1 MDTTIKHNGIVE
13 RIKDGIIYVKITQH
27 SACAECQASA
37 MCTASE
43 KKEKIIEIV
52 TPANETFRE
61 KEEVLVCGKSSL
73 GLLAVVYAF
82 IVPVFLIVSALILTQ
97 QSTESETTAAIVG
110 VITLAIYYYVLY
122 LLRNNLKKKFIF
134 SIEKLNQ

>member
-1 MDTTIKHNGIVE
+1 
-13 RIKDGIIYVKITQH
+13 
-27 SACAECQASA
+27 

-52 TPANETFRE
+52 SPTNETFRE

>member
-1 MDTTIKHNGIVE
+1 MGTTIKHNGIVE
-13 RIKDGIIYVKITQH
+13 RVENGITYVKITQH

-37 MCTASE
+37 MCAASE
-43 KKEKIIEIV
+43 KKEKIIEIA

>member
-43 KKEKIIEIV
+43 KKEKIIEIA

-82 IVPVFLIVSALILTQ
+82 ICGNSRSHHTGHLLLCALFAT
-97 QSTESETTAAIVG
+97 
-110 VITLAIYYYVLY
+110 
-122 LLRNNLKKKFIF
+122 K
-134 SIEKLNQ
+134 